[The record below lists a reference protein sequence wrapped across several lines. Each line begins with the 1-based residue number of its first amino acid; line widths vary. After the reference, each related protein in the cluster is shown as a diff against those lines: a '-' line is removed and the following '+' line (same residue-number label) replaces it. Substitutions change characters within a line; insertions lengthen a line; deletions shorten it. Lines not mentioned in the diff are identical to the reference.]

1 MYANH
6 DKSSDDRTIN
16 TFFAANANL
25 SKQIYRAFYSNSVI
39 NKQEYIE
46 AKASFVES
54 NFYNELIVNLEH
66 YEQLYLHLGF
76 QLAHDESGEYFY
88 LKPTVELGD
97 EEDEFDESSLK
108 IMAVLTI
115 FTRLATKRAQ
125 AISLL
130 SEPVQG
136 VSPSDLDALD
146 EDEKNLNILKSLKL
160 KSALD
165 ALDFLKKRGFAF
177 KVGPKR
183 HVLSKGAM
191 AMINTLLE
199 RQKALND
206 EGLSGQ

>member
-1 MYANH
+1 MHVEH
-6 DKSSDDRTIN
+6 DKNGDDRNRN

-39 NKQEYIE
+39 NKREYIE

-66 YEQLYLHLGF
+66 YGQFYLHLGF

-115 FTRLATKRAQ
+115 VTRLATKRAQ

-146 EDEKNLNILKSLKL
+146 EDEKTLNILKSLKL

-177 KVGPKR
+177 KVGPER